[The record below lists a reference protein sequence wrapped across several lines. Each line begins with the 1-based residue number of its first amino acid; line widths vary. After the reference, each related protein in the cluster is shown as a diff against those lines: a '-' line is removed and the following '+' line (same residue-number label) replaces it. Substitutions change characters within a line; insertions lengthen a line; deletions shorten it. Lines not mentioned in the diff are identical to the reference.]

1 MGAPLIQ
8 KGKFDIPDVHAFVP
22 RRLKPWIFILFVI
35 IFQLS
40 GGVYMAVANNMM
52 GATSLMHEDI
62 MMAGYAS
69 LIGMSL
75 NFAVMFR
82 LKFRFSLR
90 TSLKTC
96 SVALIICNLI
106 CLHTTNVPLL
116 VATCFVAGW
125 FRMWGTFS
133 CNTTIQLW
141 ITPKRDMAEWFCFIY
156 LIVQGS
162 MQLDGIITVFTSF
175 WASWRYIHWLVIGL
189 LSGIFVFTTFLIR
202 HHRSMPKLPLF
213 GIDWLGSLMWGAF
226 MMCIVFI
233 CLYGDHYDWWYST
246 HIRTAT
252 LFAIVCLA
260 INLYR
265 MKLLRHPYIAPIVLN
280 NRIIIKTTILY
291 LIIDF
296 LISTEHVFEHAFSER
311 ILGYDS
317 IQAISLNWYVLAGV
331 IFSCAFC
338 YIVFAKRRWSFR
350 TMTTIGFSFAV
361 IYLSYF
367 YFFID
372 YNIEKQM
379 LFIPLFFRGAAVVT
393 CSICFLTAIS
403 QAGLPFP
410 NFAQALTI
418 NGFASAVLGST
429 VGPAILG
436 EIFEYTIKKNSML
449 IGSSMTAVNTQ
460 ATHIPLEQLYGIVQQ
475 HAMIV
480 SMKEIFGWMLMM
492 ALTMVIVLLLVSTD
506 TIRPSAIHPKWSTVR
521 KVFKKSLK
529 IYNRLPI
536 PFVRQRLNTLNQDSE
551 E

>member
-1 MGAPLIQ
+1 MGAPLIP
-8 KGKFDIPDVHAFVP
+8 KGMFDIPDVRGFVP
-22 RRLKPWIFILFVI
+22 RRLKPWIFIAFVL

-40 GGVYMAVANNMM
+40 GGVYLAAATNMV
-52 GATSLMHEDI
+52 GSTALMHEDI

-69 LIGMSL
+69 LVGMSL

-96 SVALIICNLI
+96 SIALIICNLI

-125 FRMWGTFS
+125 FRMWGTFA

-162 MQLDGIITVFTSF
+162 MQLDGIVAVYTTF
-175 WASWRYIHWLVIGL
+175 WTSWRYMHWLVIGL
-189 LSGIFVFTTFLIR
+189 LSCIFLLTTLLIR

-213 GIDWLGSLMWGAF
+213 GIDWLGSALWGGV
-226 MMCIVFI
+226 MLCIVFI
-233 CLYGDHYDWWYST
+233 CLYGDHYDWWYSV

-252 LFAIVCLA
+252 LFAIIGIA
-260 INLYR
+260 INVWR
-265 MKLLRHPYIAPIVLN
+265 MKLLRHPYIAPIVWK

-291 LIIDF
+291 LLIDF
-296 LISTEHVFEHAFSER
+296 LVSTEHVFEHAFSEA

-317 IQAISLNWYVLAGV
+317 LNAISLNWFTFAGV

-338 YIVFAKRRWSFR
+338 YIFFAKRRWSYR
-350 TMTTIGFSFAV
+350 RMTVMGFTFAT
-361 IYLSYF
+361 IYLAYF
-367 YFFID
+367 YFLID
-372 YNIEKQM
+372 YNLSKEM
-379 LFIPLFFRGAAVVT
+379 LIIPLFCRGVAVVT

-429 VGPAILG
+429 IGPAVLG
-436 EIFEYTIKKNSML
+436 EIFEHTIAKNAML
-449 IGSSMTAVNTQ
+449 IGSKMTAVNPDI
-460 ATHIPLEQLYGIVQQ
+460 AHIGIGQLYGMVQQ

-480 SMKEIFGWMLMM
+480 SMKEVFGWLLMIAIIMVVMLL
-492 ALTMVIVLLLVSTD
+492 AVATD
-506 TIRPSAIHPKWSTVR
+506 TIRPSAIHPKWSTIR
-521 KVFKKSLK
+521 KGFKNNLK
-529 IYNRLPI
+529 IYRRLPI
-536 PFVRQRLNTLNQDSE
+536 PFVHKRWEATQGDE
-551 E
+551 

>member
-1 MGAPLIQ
+1 MGAGVIE
-8 KGKFDIPDVHAFVP
+8 KGKFDIPDVRSIVP
-22 RRLKPWIFILFVI
+22 RRLKPWIFILFVL

-40 GGVYMAVANNMM
+40 GGVYLAAATDTV
-52 GATSLMHEDI
+52 GAKALMHEDV

-106 CLHTTNVPLL
+106 CMHTTNVPLL

-125 FRMWGTFS
+125 FRMWGTFA

-141 ITPKRDMAEWFCFIY
+141 ITPRRDMAEWFCFIY

-162 MQLDGIITVFTSF
+162 MQLDGIIVVYTSF
-175 WASWRYIHWLVIGL
+175 LYSWQYIHWLVIGL
-189 LSGIFVFTTFLIR
+189 LSVVFLLTTLLVH

-213 GIDWLGSLMWGAF
+213 GIDWLGALLWGGVF
-226 MMCIVFI
+226 MCVVFI
-233 CLYGDHYDWWYST
+233 GLYGNHYDWWYSV

-252 LFAIVCLA
+252 ILA
-260 INLYR
+260 LVGICINVWR
-265 MKLLRHPYIAPIVLN
+265 MGFLRHPYIAPIVWK

-296 LISTEHVFEHAFSER
+296 LVSTEHVLEHALSEV

-317 IQAISLNWYVLAGV
+317 VNAISLNVYVLAGV
-331 IFSCAFC
+331 IFSCLFC
-338 YIVFAKRRWSFR
+338 YIFFAKRRWRFK
-350 TMTTIGFSFAV
+350 TMTLIGFMFAV
-361 IYLSYF
+361 IYLGYF

-372 YNIEKQM
+372 YNLEKEM

-418 NGFASAVLGST
+418 NGVVSAVLGST

-436 EIFEYTIKKNSML
+436 EWFEHTMVKNAML
-449 IGSSMTAVNTQ
+449 MGSSLTAVNPDVV
-460 ATHIPLEQLYGIVQQ
+460 HIPIPQLYGMVQQ
-475 HAMIV
+475 HAMMV
-480 SMKEIFGWMLMM
+480 SMKEIFGWLLIIAIVMIIMLL
-492 ALTMVIVLLLVSTD
+492 AVATD
-506 TIRPSAIHPKWSTVR
+506 TIRPSAIHPKWSTIR
-521 KVFKKSLK
+521 KGFKNSLK
-529 IYNRLPI
+529 MYRRLPI
-536 PFVRQRLNTLNQDSE
+536 PYFRDRWDATQAE
-551 E
+551 

>member
-8 KGKFDIPDVHAFVP
+8 NGKFDIPDVKGFIP
-22 RRLKPWIFILFVI
+22 RKLKPWIFIAFVL

-40 GGVYMAVANNMM
+40 GGVYMAAATNMM
-52 GATSLMHEDI
+52 GATALMHEDI

-106 CLHTTNVPLL
+106 CLHTTSVPLL

-125 FRMWGTFS
+125 FRMWGTFA

-162 MQLDGIITVFTSF
+162 MQLDGIITVYTAF
-175 WASWRYIHWLVIGL
+175 WSSWRYIHWLVIGL
-189 LSGIFVFTTFLIR
+189 LSAVFILTTLLIR
-202 HHRSMPKLPLF
+202 HHRIMPKLPLF
-213 GIDWLGSLMWGAF
+213 GIDWLGSALWGGV

-233 CLYGDHYDWWYST
+233 CLYGDHFDWWYSE
-246 HIRTAT
+246 HIRMAT
-252 LFAIVCLA
+252 LFAVVGVS
-260 INLYR
+260 INVWR
-265 MKLLRHPYIAPIVLN
+265 MKLLRHPYIAPIVWKN
-280 NRIIIKTTILY
+280 HIIIKTTILY
-291 LIIDF
+291 IIIDF
-296 LISTEHVFEHAFSER
+296 LLSTEHVFEHAYSEV

-317 IQAISLNWYVLAGV
+317 LNAISLNWYVFAGV
-331 IFSCAFC
+331 IFSCIFC
-338 YIVFAKRRWSFR
+338 YIVFAKLRWRFK
-350 TMTTIGFSFAV
+350 TMTIIGFAFATV
-361 IYLSYF
+361 YLAYF

-372 YNIEKQM
+372 YNLSKEM
-379 LFIPLFFRGAAVVT
+379 LFIPLFCRGVAIVT

-403 QAGLPFP
+403 HAGLPFP

-418 NGFASAVLGST
+418 NGFASAVLGSNI
-429 VGPAILG
+429 GPAVLG
-436 EIFEYTIKKNSML
+436 EIFEHTITKNAML
-449 IGSSMTAVNTQ
+449 IGSKMTAVNT
-460 ATHIPLEQLYGIVQQ
+460 ATMHIPQGQLYGMVQQ

-480 SMKEIFGWMLMM
+480 SMKEIYGWLLIIAIIM
-492 ALTMVIVLLLVSTD
+492 LTMLFVVTSGTF
-506 TIRPSAIHPKWSTVR
+506 RPSAIHPKWSTIR
-521 KVFKKSLK
+521 KGFKNSLR
-529 IYNRLPI
+529 IYRRIPI
-536 PFVRQRLNTLNQDSE
+536 PFVRKWSNTSNE
-551 E
+551 